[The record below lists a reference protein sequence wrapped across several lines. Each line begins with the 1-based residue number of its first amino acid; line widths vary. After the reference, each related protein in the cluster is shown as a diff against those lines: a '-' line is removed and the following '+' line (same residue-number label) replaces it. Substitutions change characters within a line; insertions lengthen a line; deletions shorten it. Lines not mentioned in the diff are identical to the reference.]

1 MFGYS
6 AVTGAIKMNVQIASK
21 VLVVLFVGRDAW
33 SQTPD
38 HRPPPDLAGA
48 LETVSARFN
57 IPVGLEYRISRVT
70 TQIIRVSLSGV
81 TADEEL
87 TTLVKQ
93 IPGYQWRFEGGV
105 VHVFE
110 QSIVRDKRNPLN
122 LMLDADFSQPSS
134 TAATSSLLMQA
145 AEEIVLRR
153 PGRGI
158 GGSFPQ
164 GIGELQVTLKTRH
177 APLRQFLNELV
188 RVGRAHMWVVTFPEA
203 LTLTGGGF
211 FEVAPAVERRNTVP
225 GLPPLWKLLRWTPAS
240 SR

>member
-1 MFGYS
+1 MD
-6 AVTGAIKMNVQIASK
+6 VRLASE
-21 VLVVLFVGRDAW
+21 VLVVLFVGCGAW

-48 LETVSARFN
+48 LEAVSGRFN
-57 IPVGLEYRISRVT
+57 VPVGLEYRISPVT

-87 TTLVKQ
+87 TSLVKQ

-122 LMLDADFSQPSS
+122 LMLDGDFSHPSS

-145 AEEIVLRR
+145 AEAIVLPR
-153 PGRGI
+153 PGGGL

-164 GIGELQVTLKTRH
+164 GSGELQVTLKTRH

-203 LTLTGGGF
+203 LTLTRGGF
-211 FEVAPAVERRNTVP
+211 FEVAPAVERRKAVP
-225 GLPPLWKLLRWTPAS
+225 GLPPLWTLLRWTPAS
-240 SR
+240 SH